1 MNKIEEESQ
10 NFRDSIA
17 TIDHSGKRNWIY
29 VKKIAG
35 KWFRKRKN
43 VAFLLITLLVLGPF
57 LKINGNQFFLFNVLE
72 RKFLIFGIRFWP
84 QDFHLLVISMLLGI
98 LFVVLF
104 TVIYGRLF
112 CGWVCPQTIFLEMVF
127 RPIEYWIEG
136 DRGAQIRLNKQ
147 AWNLEKI
154 FKKGTKWFIYFVISF
169 LISNVFLAYFI
180 GGDVLINNILNPE
193 ESFMTLAYLL
203 IFTGVFFFVFAWFR
217 EQVCVIAC
225 PYGRLQGVLL
235 DKNSI
240 VVAYDYLRGE
250 KTTGRAKFKKK
261 ENREE
266 TGKGDCIDCK
276 QCVAVCPTGIDI
288 RDGTQLECVNCT
300 ACMDA
305 CDQMMEHVGL
315 PKQLI
320 RYASEDEIAKGNRFS
335 FTLRVKAYTM
345 VLSALCIAFVV
356 LMTLR
361 NEIEATILRLPGQL
375 YQTTEDKKLQNVF
388 TFSFINKTAEDIPQ
402 LELRIMNLKGTI
414 KMVSHSKIDL
424 LKEAH
429 QEGTFFVTI
438 DPNLWEGKKLKLKI
452 GIYQG
457 NRLIEKT
464 TTHFLGPQTYQ

>member
-203 IFTGVFFFVFAWFR
+203 IFTGVFFFVFAFCLSFR
-217 EQVCVIAC
+217 F
-225 PYGRLQGVLL
+225 LFLL
-235 DKNSI
+235 W
-240 VVAYDYLRGE
+240 
-250 KTTGRAKFKKK
+250 
-261 ENREE
+261 
-266 TGKGDCIDCK
+266 C
-276 QCVAVCPTGIDI
+276 Q
-288 RDGTQLECVNCT
+288 
-300 ACMDA
+300 
-305 CDQMMEHVGL
+305 
-315 PKQLI
+315 
-320 RYASEDEIAKGNRFS
+320 S
-335 FTLRVKAYTM
+335 FL
-345 VLSALCIAFVV
+345 
-356 LMTLR
+356 
-361 NEIEATILRLPGQL
+361 
-375 YQTTEDKKLQNVF
+375 
-388 TFSFINKTAEDIPQ
+388 
-402 LELRIMNLKGTI
+402 
-414 KMVSHSKIDL
+414 
-424 LKEAH
+424 
-429 QEGTFFVTI
+429 
-438 DPNLWEGKKLKLKI
+438 
-452 GIYQG
+452 
-457 NRLIEKT
+457 
-464 TTHFLGPQTYQ
+464 